1 MISSPFLLM
10 IIFFRNSLL
19 AALVSVIFY
28 TSSQAAPYS
37 NNTRIALSLMD
48 FGYQEFDDNNALL
61 NREDGYLPG
70 LTLSVDAPAS
80 RWSLTTELSLY
91 AKDVLY
97 DGQTQSG
104 TPVQSRTDETI
115 FDISLMLS
123 KELGGKSLSP
133 EQLYYGL
140 GYRHWR
146 RDIRDTRTT
155 GGVPIS
161 GLLEIYQI
169 PYVILGSRWDMAR
182 SNNTKWTLDL
192 RLTHTFLSNM
202 TVELFE

>member
-1 MISSPFLLM
+1 MYDKKGVMNSRPFLL
-10 IIFFRNSLL
+10 ITFLLHNSLL
-19 AALVSVIFY
+19 VVFLLGVLCTA
-28 TSSQAAPYS
+28 TQAAPYS

-48 FGYQEFDDNNALL
+48 FGYKEFDDNDVIL

-70 LTLSVDAPAS
+70 FTLSVDAPIS

-104 TPVQSRTDETI
+104 IPLQSRTDETI
-115 FDISLMLS
+115 FDVSLMLS
-123 KELGGKSLSP
+123 KELAGKSLSP

-146 RDIRDTRTT
+146 RDIRDTRTAA
-155 GGVPIS
+155 GAPVS
-161 GLLEIYQI
+161 GLLEI
-169 PYVILGSRWDMAR
+169 
-182 SNNTKWTLDL
+182 
-192 RLTHTFLSNM
+192 
-202 TVELFE
+202 